1 LNPAGVP
8 LYPVEMIRSPVGPD
22 PWTMTAPTL
31 LPQQFAPSR
40 FGVSSDSDPLTASA
54 TDM

>member
-1 LNPAGVP
+1 
-8 LYPVEMIRSPVGPD
+8 
-22 PWTMTAPTL
+22 L

-40 FGVSSDSDPLTASA
+40 FGVSSDSDPLTAPA